1 MTQTVLT
8 EAPVTGADAPVAG
21 QNPRLRWIMLAA
33 GLVAALVLPWLVY
46 PPVAMDIVA
55 LALFAIALDILL
67 GYTGLLSF
75 GHAAFWGTSAYAAG
89 LIGAK
94 SWGLNSGSQSYSL
107 PRDGSLVLG
116 GYDQS
121 SIDGDFHFTRDI
133 IAGGVV
139 NQRPCPLQIT
149 LSGLTLT
156 VDGPKGAKSNTYA
169 VPASKVTVC
178 LEP

>member
-1 MTQTVLT
+1 MGAGTRLT
-8 EAPVTGADAPVAG
+8 
-21 QNPRLRWIMLAA
+21 RLLAA
-33 GLVAALVLPWLVY
+33 TSHLGLAEKST
-46 PPVAMDIVA
+46 
-55 LALFAIALDILL
+55 LL
-67 GYTGLLSF
+67 QSLKD
-75 GHAAFWGTSAYAAG
+75 AG